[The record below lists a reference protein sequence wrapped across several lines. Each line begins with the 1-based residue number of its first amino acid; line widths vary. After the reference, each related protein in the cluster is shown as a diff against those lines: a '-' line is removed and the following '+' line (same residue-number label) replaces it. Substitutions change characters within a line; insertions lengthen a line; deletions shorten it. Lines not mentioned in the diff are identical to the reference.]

1 MASKTILITGITG
14 MVGSHLLDYVADNE
28 DCTVV
33 GLCRWRSPM
42 ENIQHH
48 TDTINRQNRIRLEYG
63 DLNDVHSLRRIFEK
77 YKFDYISHLAAHSFL
92 TSFDSHLRFTIQ
104 MSQALQTC
112 WSLLGSSLRMP
123 EFTYVRLPKF
133 LAEYQRKMFQLM
145 RKQNFIQ
152 LVLTHLL
159 APT

>member
-28 DCTVV
+28 DC
-33 GLCRWRSPM
+33 GGWAGRWRSSM

-77 YKFDYISHLAAHSFL
+77 YKFDYISHLAA
-92 TSFDSHLRFTIQ
+92 
-104 MSQALQTC
+104 
-112 WSLLGSSLRMP
+112 
-123 EFTYVRLPKF
+123 
-133 LAEYQRKMFQLM
+133 
-145 RKQNFIQ
+145 
-152 LVLTHLL
+152 
-159 APT
+159 